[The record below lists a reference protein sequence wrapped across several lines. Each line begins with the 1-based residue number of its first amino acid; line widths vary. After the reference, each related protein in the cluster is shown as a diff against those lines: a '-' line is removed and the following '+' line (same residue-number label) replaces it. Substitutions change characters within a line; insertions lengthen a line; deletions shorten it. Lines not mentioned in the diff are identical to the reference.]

1 MQSEEMPTTFHKE
14 EALAGGAWGKGTEHL
29 NRKRR
34 ECEHPVNYF
43 LIYFNANSYNSANNK
58 GVTGRSKFQDDGTL
72 YMSQWA
78 QACGN
83 IRTWRSGELARKKY
97 TMAKCVSVEIK
108 RQTHLNYK
116 KNKRVSQF
124 SPLLKQLVSKYL

>member
-1 MQSEEMPTTFHKE
+1 MATTFHKE
-14 EALAGGAWGKGTEHL
+14 EALAGGGWGEGREHL

-34 ECEHPVNYF
+34 ECEHPVNDF

-78 QACGN
+78 QAYGH
-83 IRTWRSGELARKKY
+83 IRTWGSGELARKKIHNGQ
-97 TMAKCVSVEIK
+97 MCK
-108 RQTHLNYK
+108 R
-116 KNKRVSQF
+116 
-124 SPLLKQLVSKYL
+124 